1 MWQVVKIVAEAREML
16 PEEKFGSLEM
26 PGEVNPMQEE
36 DTSDLPTVTTEKVYQ
51 KEEREEDFFW
61 LPF

>member
-1 MWQVVKIVAEAREML
+1 ML

-26 PGEVNPMQEE
+26 PGEVNPIGEE